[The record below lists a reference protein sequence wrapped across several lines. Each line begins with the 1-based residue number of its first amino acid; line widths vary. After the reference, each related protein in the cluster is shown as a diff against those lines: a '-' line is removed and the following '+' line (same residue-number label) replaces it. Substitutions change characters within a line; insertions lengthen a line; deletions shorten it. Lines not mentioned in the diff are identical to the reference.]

1 VTKAMLLAVQDISK
15 SFPSNG
21 HNGVTALDGISLDVE
36 KGQFISILGPSGC
49 GKSTLLR
56 LVVGLDSPSTGRIE
70 FLGNKIEGPSRDRS
84 LVFQSYGS
92 FPWLSVRGNVEF
104 GLKHSGIP
112 NPERRERA
120 AAVIRLVGLVDF
132 SESLPHEL
140 SGGMQ
145 QRLALARSL
154 AMKPLLLLL
163 DEPFGAVDA
172 ITRKNLQVSL
182 RGIVDSVG
190 STTILVT
197 HDVEEAILLADR
209 ILVMTRRP
217 GRIRLECADTL
228 LATPYRDRSR
238 KESSFQRLR
247 HELTTYLD
255 YQHSSESDSK
265 SEGSQ

>member
-1 VTKAMLLAVQDISK
+1 MLLKIDQISK
-15 SFPSNG
+15 TYASNG
-21 HNGVTALDGISLDVE
+21 QNGVTALNGISLEVE
-36 KGQFISILGPSGC
+36 EGQFVCILGPSGC

-56 LVVGLDSPSTGRIE
+56 LIAGLDSPSSGRIE
-70 FLGNKIEGPSRDRS
+70 FLGEKIAGPSRDRS

-104 GLKHSGIP
+104 GLKHAGIP
-112 NPERRERA
+112 NPERKERTE
-120 AAVIRLVGLVDF
+120 AVLRLVGLSDF
-132 SESLPHEL
+132 AGSLPHEL

-145 QRLALARSL
+145 QRLALARCL
-154 AMKPLLLLL
+154 AVKPKLLLL

-172 ITRKNLQVSL
+172 ITRKHLQVSL

-209 ILVMTRRP
+209 ILVMTHRP
-217 GRIRLECADTL
+217 GRIRLESTDAL
-228 LATPYRDRSR
+228 LGTTCSHRSR
-238 KESSFQRLR
+238 EAAEFQRLR

-255 YQHSSESDSK
+255 SVVEAISENSGGGN
-265 SEGSQ
+265 E